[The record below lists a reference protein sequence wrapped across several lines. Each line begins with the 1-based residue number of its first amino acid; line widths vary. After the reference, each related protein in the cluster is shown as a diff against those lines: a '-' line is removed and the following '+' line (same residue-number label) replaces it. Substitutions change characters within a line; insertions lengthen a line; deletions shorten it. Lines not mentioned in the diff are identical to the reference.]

1 MIYCRKDLKMIKNI
15 YKLITSNF
23 KSFEDMETHAEIIY
37 LSGIITGEA
46 ALAYDLKLISRE
58 QFSEITLKV
67 QDTKISWENKN
78 LSDNK

>member
-1 MIYCRKDLKMIKNI
+1 MIKNI

-23 KSFEDMETHAEIIY
+23 KSFEDMETYAEIIY
-37 LSGIITGEA
+37 LSVIITGEA
-46 ALAYDLKLISRE
+46 ALAYDLKLINRE

-67 QDTKISWENKN
+67 QDSKISWENKH

>member
-1 MIYCRKDLKMIKNI
+1 MIKNI

-67 QDTKISWENKN
+67 HDTKISWENKH